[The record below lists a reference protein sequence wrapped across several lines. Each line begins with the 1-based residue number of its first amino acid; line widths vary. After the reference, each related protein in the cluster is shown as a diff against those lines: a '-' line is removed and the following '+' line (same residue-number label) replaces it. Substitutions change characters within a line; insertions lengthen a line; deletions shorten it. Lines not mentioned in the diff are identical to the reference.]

1 MTDELR
7 TLEQQQSQGLDL
19 GLGMVTEAYEKPKN
33 CYKIP
38 IPCEVLE
45 RQKLLLSKENL
56 GNTIYSIEYN
66 IEQVNYFGNNNNTDI
81 NIADNAADENDM
93 MNSQIQLVEFLGE
106 NCTSNCTDTCG
117 FQCLALCNLTCSIG
131 QDTYDVDNNIN
142 DTVAIDECQECLIS
156 NTSFGIS
163 SWNTIGMLVLLL
175 F

>member
-1 MTDELR
+1 
-7 TLEQQQSQGLDL
+7 
-19 GLGMVTEAYEKPKN
+19 
-33 CYKIP
+33 
-38 IPCEVLE
+38 
-45 RQKLLLSKENL
+45 
-56 GNTIYSIEYN
+56 
-66 IEQVNYFGNNNNTDI
+66 
-81 NIADNAADENDM
+81 M

-131 QDTYDVDNNIN
+131 QDTYDVENNIN